1 MTDLAPADARTTGAG
16 PSPTDRNET
25 HGPTFPGLLS
35 LGAAVGLAMMVITST
50 GDALVAGVLVGL
62 AAADLAA
69 GTVGVLVGIAV
80 VGRWGSSTLAA
91 LAGGQ
96 AVLGAGGWSG
106 PAGMVVSSWAA
117 AAAVV
122 LVCPRGGAGS
132 ASTPEVPAGIVASG
146 LLAAALVAG
155 PAVGRD
161 TGSVVT
167 LRVVASVVAVAVA
180 VLVIR
185 ACPRRVARVAGVIAA
200 VSAAALAILA

>member
-1 MTDLAPADARTTGAG
+1 MTDLAPPDARTTGVG
-16 PSPTDRNET
+16 RPPSGRNET
-25 HGPTFPGLLS
+25 PGPPFPGLIR
-35 LGAAVGLAMMVITST
+35 LGAAVGLAVMVITST
-50 GDALVAGVLVGL
+50 GDALVAGVLLGL
-62 AAADLAA
+62 ATADLAA

-80 VGRWGSSTLAA
+80 VGRWGSSSLAA

-122 LVCPRGGAGS
+122 MVCSRPRAAS
-132 ASTPEVPAGIVASG
+132 ASTPEVPAGILASG

-155 PAVGRD
+155 PAVGQD

-167 LRVVASVVAVAVA
+167 LRVVASAIAVAVA

-185 ACPRRVARVAGVIAA
+185 ARPPRVTRVGGVIVA
-200 VSAAALAILA
+200 VSAAALAVLA

>member
-1 MTDLAPADARTTGAG
+1 MTDLAPADAQITGVG
-16 PSPTDRNET
+16 PSPSGWDET
-25 HGPTFPGLLS
+25 LGPAFPGLLS

-50 GDALVAGVLVGL
+50 GDALVAGVLLGV
-62 AAADLAA
+62 AADDLVA
-69 GTVGVLVGIAV
+69 GSVGVLVGIAG
-80 VGRWGSSTLAA
+80 VGRWGSSSLAA

-122 LVCPRGGAGS
+122 LVCSRRAGS
-132 ASTPEVPAGIVASG
+132 ASTPEVPVGILASG

-155 PAVGRD
+155 PAVGQD

-180 VLVIR
+180 VLVVR
-185 ACPRRVARVAGVIAA
+185 ACPPRATRVAGVIAA
-200 VSAAALAILA
+200 VSAAALAVLA